1 MGQVVQMMDLEGA
14 TYTHRDMNQQT
25 TQVTRVHQDVRNE
38 ENGLEEISRNETGQE
53 SVSYTYSI
61 WGNQTELI
69 YIDGTSVINTY
80 DALDRLIS
88 VTDSTGTSQISYFTD
103 EHQIIETRNR
113 WTKTRTYELDQV
125 ISYLET
131 TLNEED
137 EEVLLFSQVLS
148 YDETGQVIRE
158 ERTQN
163 SVLTVIENEYN
174 LRGELRQSTQTCG
187 NSKVTYLYTTTP
199 WGNKSETIIRE
210 VNGEVSIESK
220 TFTYNHLN
228 QMEHVI
234 QDTVETTFT
243 YDARGNLIE
252 ERIGSQVI
260 KTYTYDVSNRL
271 IKVQDASETQKYT
284 YDGDGNRLTK
294 TIQDTLTEDISHQ
307 VYYVNDTSV
316 ENERVIQVQ
325 DNTENRNVVYGLER
339 IHEAGVL
346 YLSDSYGNIIQH
358 GTKTYAYTPYG
369 ELIGG
374 TITGVNEAGYKGE
387 VHDIE
392 SLQYLRA
399 RTYHTKYQVFLSEDT
414 VVGCDTHPLSQ
425 NRYTFALNN
434 PYKYSDPSGNV
445 PQSFDDGNKQANVPG
460 SRQRTIQ
467 DEQAFQEAE
476 VKLINRYVK
485 PVKGNDY
492 KPDEPITDN
501 SPFYDDLGALQR
513 ALNQKT
519 QDSINASKKIASED
533 SLNPYNYQP
542 SVSTKQSGDVR
553 RFSES
558 NPLNDPNTKTFLKGV
573 SNLIFGGAL
582 FVTGM
587 SIFLSGGLTLIPI
600 IMATGGVLY
609 GSSKFQEGIHQVL
622 LGANGKGEEKSF
634 YYLRDTVFQGNQA
647 VYDAVGMFSTF
658 GPALPSIV
666 KAIPQLAAPVL
677 GALGLKQVVYEAT
690 GSEEVANLATD
701 VMMLGPVLQQVNK
714 AINPGQMDDIII
726 QTSDEALNFVD
737 DVLDDGLKITVDDI
751 LDDGVKN
758 TVDNIVD
765 DTASQVSSEAS
776 ALEGGVNK
784 IVNSADDVV
793 FKQSSIDKAFTK
805 HSADFGKYADGSKA
819 SLQQFQNDV
828 SNLINNGIQKS
839 GTWKGVEGTHI
850 YNATTKQWAF
860 VNADG
865 TFNTAFKLSDNQFK
879 YLLES
884 GVVK

>member
-1 MGQVVQMMDLEGA
+1 MGQVVQMMDSEGS
-14 TYTHRDMNQQT
+14 TYTHRDMNQQI

-69 YIDGTSVINTY
+69 YPDGTSVINSY

-88 VTDSTGTSQISYFTD
+88 VTDSTGVSQISYLTD

-125 ISYLET
+125 ISLRET

-163 SVLTVIENEYN
+163 NLSTVIENEYN

-199 WGNKSETIIRE
+199 WGNKSETILRE

-252 ERIGSQVI
+252 ERIGSQVT
-260 KTYTYDVSNRL
+260 KTYTYDLSNRL

-294 TIQDTLTEDISHQ
+294 TIQDTITQDISHQ

-358 GTKTYAYTPYG
+358 GTKTYTYTPYG

-387 VHDIE
+387 VHDTE

-445 PQSFDDGNKQANVPG
+445 PQSFDDGNKQAKAPVG
-460 SRQRTIQ
+460 RQWTIQ

-476 VKLINRYVK
+476 IEQN
-485 PVKGNDY
+485 
-492 KPDEPITDN
+492 
-501 SPFYDDLGALQR
+501 
-513 ALNQKT
+513 
-519 QDSINASKKIASED
+519 KK
-533 SLNPYNYQP
+533 N
-542 SVSTKQSGDVR
+542 V
-553 RFSES
+553 
-558 NPLNDPNTKTFLKGV
+558 
-573 SNLIFGGAL
+573 
-582 FVTGM
+582 
-587 SIFLSGGLTLIPI
+587 
-600 IMATGGVLY
+600 
-609 GSSKFQEGIHQVL
+609 
-622 LGANGKGEEKSF
+622 
-634 YYLRDTVFQGNQA
+634 
-647 VYDAVGMFSTF
+647 
-658 GPALPSIV
+658 
-666 KAIPQLAAPVL
+666 
-677 GALGLKQVVYEAT
+677 
-690 GSEEVANLATD
+690 
-701 VMMLGPVLQQVNK
+701 
-714 AINPGQMDDIII
+714 
-726 QTSDEALNFVD
+726 
-737 DVLDDGLKITVDDI
+737 
-751 LDDGVKN
+751 
-758 TVDNIVD
+758 
-765 DTASQVSSEAS
+765 
-776 ALEGGVNK
+776 
-784 IVNSADDVV
+784 
-793 FKQSSIDKAFTK
+793 
-805 HSADFGKYADGSKA
+805 
-819 SLQQFQNDV
+819 
-828 SNLINNGIQKS
+828 
-839 GTWKGVEGTHI
+839 
-850 YNATTKQWAF
+850 
-860 VNADG
+860 
-865 TFNTAFKLSDNQFK
+865 
-879 YLLES
+879 
-884 GVVK
+884 